1 MKFDDLSGSAQN
13 AFRTWCA
20 QPTSNYAFEELAYHL
35 FKDDVNLVN
44 DDLQDL
50 VNEYKSEKEAWG
62 MTKGEECFAVNGALT
77 PEYIEKYSYKLE
89 DLREFYKYL
98 DKKNAIRHEN

>member
-1 MKFDDLSGSAQN
+1 MKFDDLSGNAQN

-35 FKDDVNLVN
+35 FKDDVNLAN

-50 VNEYKSEKEAWG
+50 VNEYKSEKEAECT
-62 MTKGEECFAVNGALT
+62 TKGEECFAINVTLT
-77 PEYIEKYSYKLE
+77 PDYIDKYSSKLE
-89 DLREFYKYL
+89 DMREFYKYL
-98 DKKNAIRHEN
+98 DKINVICHEN